1 MKDAKMG
8 GPCVVVFVLLF
19 GAAVAER
26 KLTIAEKL
34 QEDGDLSQFLALLER
49 NVVANMSLQYRQMT
63 LFAPTNQAFQG
74 YKQELDDSLVLYH
87 ISNLATTLKNLD
99 YSISSELDGNPP
111 LWVTRRRDTMHDD
124 IYVNNA
130 KVLISRSYQA
140 TNRNGK
146 LQVLHVIDQVL
157 QPLLPHGSSSI
168 GSPVYNPNAYQFL
181 EHSDVFNIG
190 QHRLRSFRQKVNQ
203 LQKKQVFNA
212 DGRNTFFIPVDEGFK
227 PTTRSDL
234 IDGKVVD
241 GHVIPHQVLFTQATA
256 DGQEYESMAFSD
268 NVKVI
273 ISFSTSVNGKET
285 LTYVKSN
292 TVAGDAKHSRGV
304 VLADIVRANIPVK
317 NGVVHLIQRP
327 LMVVDTTVVDF
338 LKAMKD
344 EDEGIEKEDGP
355 LCKFYEVI
363 MDLGENN
370 QFLNELTMAKDIT
383 LFAPSNDAWNEISV
397 QNIIRNHQKLMEI
410 LNLHLVRERLPLD
423 AIIHNNMNQ
432 EQHPGT
438 IYQAPTAL
446 ARKYLYFNVVN
457 NKDNL
462 TLTVEGGGVN
472 ASVTQTNIAATNGF
486 VHIID
491 RVLGVPYTTVFEKLK
506 TDPMLNITYNM
517 GKRQMFNHQLSDM
530 EHRYTYFVP
539 RDHAWLKFQIKHPS
553 AYKALFKEDFG
564 YYTKQ
569 ILERHVIRAGRAYT
583 VSDLKLLANETHPFV
598 LPTSRDPLRLR
609 VKESDKNYYVEWNG
623 HWIHVFRPDVE
634 CTNGIIHVIDE
645 PFVLESDIRAT
656 GAADNTRLA
665 LLTLLL
671 SFAFARILE

>member
-1 MKDAKMG
+1 M
-8 GPCVVVFVLLF
+8 GPCILLLVMCVGLVV
-19 GAAVAER
+19 ADR
-26 KLTIAEKL
+26 KMTVAEKL
-34 QEDGDLSQFLALLER
+34 KEDADLSQFLALLER
-49 NVVANMSLQYRQMT
+49 NVVANTSLHYRQMT
-63 LFAPTNQAFQG
+63 LFAPTNEAFQRYMG
-74 YKQELDDSLVLYH
+74 EMDDNLVLYH
-87 ISNLATTLKNLD
+87 ISNLATTLTNLD
-99 YSISSELDGNPP
+99 YAISSELDGNPP
-111 LWVTRRRDTMHDD
+111 LWVTRRHDAMHDD

-130 KVLISRSYQA
+130 KVFISRSYQSV
-140 TNRNGK
+140 NRNNK
-146 LQVLHVIDQVL
+146 RQVLHVIDQVL
-157 QPLLPHGSSSI
+157 QPLQPHGPGSVS
-168 GSPVYNPNAYQFL
+168 SPVYSPNAYQFL

-203 LQKKQVFNA
+203 LQKSKVFNA
-212 DGRNTFFIPVDEGFK
+212 EGRHTFFIPVDEGFE
-227 PTTRSDL
+227 PAARSDL
-234 IDGKVVD
+234 IDEKVID
-241 GHVIPHQVLFTQATA
+241 GHVIPHHVLFTHATPDA
-256 DGQEYESMAFSD
+256 KEFETLAFGD

-273 ISFSTSVNGKET
+273 VSFSTTMNGKEEI
-285 LTYVKSN
+285 TYVKSN

-327 LMVVDTTVVDF
+327 LMVVDTTIINF
-338 LKAMKD
+338 LK
-344 EDEGIEKEDGP
+344 EKEDGP
-355 LCKFYEVI
+355 LCKFYEVL
-363 MDLGENN
+363 MDLGPNN
-370 QFLNELTMAKDIT
+370 QFYTELTLAKDIT
-383 LFAPSNDAWNEISV
+383 LFAPSNEAWAELSV
-397 QNIIRNHQKLMEI
+397 QNIIRNHQKLKEI
-410 LNLHLVRERLPLD
+410 LNLHLVRERLPMD

-432 EQHPGT
+432 

-446 ARKYLYFNVVN
+446 PRKYLYFNILTRGQN
-457 NKDNL
+457 Q

-472 ASVTQTNIAATNGF
+472 ATVIQPNIAATNGF

-506 TDPMLNITYNM
+506 ADPMLNITYNL
-517 GKRQMFNHQLSDM
+517 GKRQMFNHQLNDM

-539 RDHAWLKFQIKHPS
+539 RDHAWLKFQIRHPS
-553 AYKALFKEDFG
+553 AYKALFREDFG
-564 YYTKQ
+564 YFTKQ

-656 GAADNTRLA
+656 GASERLNLPFLVPVLSA
-665 LLTLLL
+665 SYFLTKL
-671 SFAFARILE
+671 FEN

>member
-1 MKDAKMG
+1 MFNC
-8 GPCVVVFVLLF
+8 P
-19 GAAVAER
+19 
-26 KLTIAEKL
+26 
-34 QEDGDLSQFLALLER
+34 QFLSLLER
-49 NVVANMSLQYRQMT
+49 NVVANTTLHYRQMT
-63 LFAPTNQAFQG
+63 LFAPTNEAFQRFNG
-74 YKQELDDSLVLYH
+74 ELDDSLVLYH
-87 ISNLATTLKNLD
+87 IANLATTLSNMD
-99 YSISSELDGNPP
+99 YAISTDLDGNPP
-111 LWVTRRRDTMHDD
+111 LWVTTRRGAMHDD

-130 KVLISRSYQA
+130 KVYVSRSYQA
-140 TNRNGK
+140 VNRNNK

-157 QPLLPHGSSSI
+157 LPLQPHG
-168 GSPVYNPNAYQFL
+168 
-181 EHSDVFNIG
+181 
-190 QHRLRSFRQKVNQ
+190 SFRQKVNQ
-203 LQKKQVFNA
+203 LKKSKVFDS
-212 DGRNTFFIPVDEGFK
+212 DGRHTFFIPVDEGFK

-234 IDGKVVD
+234 IDEKVID
-241 GHVIPHQVLFTQATA
+241 GHVIPHHVLFTHATPDA
-256 DGQEYESMAFSD
+256 KEFETLAFGD
-268 NVKVI
+268 NVKH
-273 ISFSTSVNGKET
+273 
-285 LTYVKSN
+285 
-292 TVAGDAKHSRGV
+292 ARGV

-327 LMVVDTTVVDF
+327 LMVVDTTVIDF
-338 LKAMKD
+338 LK
-344 EDEGIEKEDGP
+344 EKEDGP

-363 MDLGENN
+363 MDLGANN
-370 QFLNELTMAKDIT
+370 QFYNELTLAKDIT
-383 LFAPSNDAWNEISV
+383 LFAPSNEAWADFSV
-397 QNIIRNHQKLMEI
+397 QNIIRNHQKLRDI

-432 EQHPGT
+432 
-438 IYQAPTAL
+438 IYQAPTASP
-446 ARKYLYFNVVN
+446 RKYLYFNVLTRAQN
-457 NKDNL
+457 Q

-472 ASVTQTNIAATNGF
+472 ATVTLPNIAATNGF

-506 TDPMLNITYNM
+506 TDPMLNITYNL
-517 GKRQMFNHQLSDM
+517 GKRQMFNQQLNDM

-553 AYKALFKEDFG
+553 AFKSLFREDFG
-564 YYTKQ
+564 YFTKQ

-656 GAADNTRLA
+656 GAAHKVDLA
-665 LLTLLL
+665 YSYFVLFL
-671 SFAFARILE
+671 SFCFVRIFEN

>member
-1 MKDAKMG
+1 MTD
-8 GPCVVVFVLLF
+8 
-19 GAAVAER
+19 R
-26 KLTIAEKL
+26 
-34 QEDGDLSQFLALLER
+34 FLALLER

-63 LFAPTNQAFQG
+63 LFAPTNQAFQRYTG
-74 YKQELDDSLVLYH
+74 EMDDSLVLFH
-87 ISNLATTLKNLD
+87 ISNLATTLTNLD

-111 LWVTRRRDTMHDD
+111 LWITRRRDSMHDD

-130 KVLISRSYQA
+130 KVDITRTYQA

-146 LQVLHVIDQVL
+146 QQVLHVIDQVL
-157 QPLLPHGSSSI
+157 QPLLPLGQSSV
-168 GSPVYNPNAYQFL
+168 GTTVYNPNAYQFL
-181 EHSDVFNIG
+181 EHSDLFDIG

-203 LQKKQVFNA
+203 IPKKDVFDA
-212 DGRNTFFIPVDEGFK
+212 DGRHTFFIPVDEGFK

-241 GHVIPHQVLFTQATA
+241 GHVIPHHVLFTQATP
-256 DGQEYESMAFSD
+256 DGEEFKSMAFSD

-273 ISFSTSVNGKET
+273 ISFTSTPNGKT
-285 LTYVKSN
+285 DITYVKSN

-338 LKAMKD
+338 LKARK
-344 EDEGIEKEDGP
+344 GIEKEDGP

-363 MDLGENN
+363 MDLGEHN
-370 QFLNELTMAKDIT
+370 QFLNELTLAKDIT
-383 LFAPSNDAWNEISV
+383 LFAPSNEAWNEPNV
-397 QNIIRNHQKLMEI
+397 QNIIRNHQKLKDI

-432 EQHPGT
+432 

-446 ARKYLYFNVVN
+446 PRKYLYFNVIN
-457 NKDNL
+457 HQNNL

-472 ASVTQTNIAATNGF
+472 ATVTQTNIAATNGF

-491 RVLGVPYTTVFEKLK
+491 RVLGIPYTTVFEKMK

-517 GKRQMFNHQLSDM
+517 GKRQMFNQQLKEM
-530 EHRYTYFVP
+530 EHRFTYFVP
-539 RDHAWLKFQIKHPS
+539 RDHAWLKFQIRHPT
-553 AYKALFKEDFG
+553 AYKALFREDFG

-569 ILERHVIRAGRAYT
+569 ILERHVIRSERSYT

-598 LPTSRDPLRLR
+598 LPTTRDPLRLR

-645 PFVLESDIRAT
+645 PFVLESDIHVT
-656 GAADNTRLA
+656 GGVTRSAYTFSLIIPFIIA
-665 LLTLLL
+665 I
-671 SFAFARILE
+671 ILNN

>member
-1 MKDAKMG
+1 M
-8 GPCVVVFVLLF
+8 GPCILLLVMCVGLVV
-19 GAAVAER
+19 ADR
-26 KLTIAEKL
+26 KMTVAEKL
-34 QEDGDLSQFLALLER
+34 KEDADLSQFLALLER
-49 NVVANMSLQYRQMT
+49 NVVANTSLHYRQMT
-63 LFAPTNQAFQG
+63 LFAPTNEAFQRYMG
-74 YKQELDDSLVLYH
+74 EMDDNLVLYH
-87 ISNLATTLKNLD
+87 ISNLATTLTNLD
-99 YSISSELDGNPP
+99 YAISSELDGNPP
-111 LWVTRRRDTMHDD
+111 LWVTRRHDAMHDD

-130 KVLISRSYQA
+130 KVFISRSYQSV
-140 TNRNGK
+140 NRNNK
-146 LQVLHVIDQVL
+146 RQVLHVIDQVL
-157 QPLLPHGSSSI
+157 QPLQPHGPGSVS
-168 GSPVYNPNAYQFL
+168 SPVYSPNAYQFL

-203 LQKKQVFNA
+203 LQKSKVFNA
-212 DGRNTFFIPVDEGFK
+212 EGRHTFFIPVDEGFE
-227 PTTRSDL
+227 PAARSDL
-234 IDGKVVD
+234 IDEKVID
-241 GHVIPHQVLFTQATA
+241 GHVIPHHVLFTHATPDA
-256 DGQEYESMAFSD
+256 KEFETLAFGD

-273 ISFSTSVNGKET
+273 VSFSTTMNGKEEI
-285 LTYVKSN
+285 TYVKSN

-327 LMVVDTTVVDF
+327 LMVVDTTIINF
-338 LKAMKD
+338 LK
-344 EDEGIEKEDGP
+344 EKEDGP
-355 LCKFYEVI
+355 LCKFYEVL
-363 MDLGENN
+363 MDLGPNN
-370 QFLNELTMAKDIT
+370 QFYTELTLAKDIT
-383 LFAPSNDAWNEISV
+383 LFAPSNEAWAELSV
-397 QNIIRNHQKLMEI
+397 QNIIRNHQKLKEI
-410 LNLHLVRERLPLD
+410 LNLHLVRERLPMD

-432 EQHPGT
+432 

-446 ARKYLYFNVVN
+446 PRKYLYFNILTRGQN
-457 NKDNL
+457 Q

-472 ASVTQTNIAATNGF
+472 ATVIQPNIAATNGF

-506 TDPMLNITYNM
+506 ADPMLNITYNL
-517 GKRQMFNHQLSDM
+517 GKRQMFNHQLNDM

-539 RDHAWLKFQIKHPS
+539 RDHAWLKFQIRHPS
-553 AYKALFKEDFG
+553 AYKALFREDFG
-564 YYTKQ
+564 YFTKQ

-656 GAADNTRLA
+656 GASERLN
-665 LLTLLL
+665 LPFLVPVL
-671 SFAFARILE
+671 SASYFLAKLFEN

>member
-1 MKDAKMG
+1 M
-8 GPCVVVFVLLF
+8 GPCILLLVMCVGLVV
-19 GAAVAER
+19 ADR
-26 KLTIAEKL
+26 KMTVAEKL
-34 QEDGDLSQFLALLER
+34 KEDADLSQFLALLER
-49 NVVANMSLQYRQMT
+49 NVVANTSLHYRQMT
-63 LFAPTNQAFQG
+63 LFAPTNEAFQRYMG
-74 YKQELDDSLVLYH
+74 EMDDNLVLYH
-87 ISNLATTLKNLD
+87 ISNLATTLTNLD
-99 YSISSELDGNPP
+99 YAISSELDGNPP
-111 LWVTRRRDTMHDD
+111 LWVTRRHDAMHDD

-130 KVLISRSYQA
+130 KVFISRSYQSV
-140 TNRNGK
+140 NRNNK
-146 LQVLHVIDQVL
+146 RQVLHVIDQVL
-157 QPLLPHGSSSI
+157 QPLQPHGPGSVS
-168 GSPVYNPNAYQFL
+168 SPVYSPNAYQFL

-203 LQKKQVFNA
+203 LQKSKVFNA
-212 DGRNTFFIPVDEGFK
+212 EGRHTFFIPVDEGFE
-227 PTTRSDL
+227 PAARSDL
-234 IDGKVVD
+234 IDEKVID
-241 GHVIPHQVLFTQATA
+241 GHVIPHHVLFTHATPDA
-256 DGQEYESMAFSD
+256 KEFETLAFGD

-273 ISFSTSVNGKET
+273 VSFSTTMNGKEEI
-285 LTYVKSN
+285 TYVKSN

-327 LMVVDTTVVDF
+327 LMVVDTTIINF
-338 LKAMKD
+338 LKAMK
-344 EDEGIEKEDGP
+344 EKEDGP
-355 LCKFYEVI
+355 LCKFYEVL
-363 MDLGENN
+363 MDLGPNN
-370 QFLNELTMAKDIT
+370 QFYTELTLAKDIT
-383 LFAPSNDAWNEISV
+383 LFAPSNEAWAELSV
-397 QNIIRNHQKLMEI
+397 QNIIRNHQKLKEI
-410 LNLHLVRERLPLD
+410 LNLHLVRERLPMD

-432 EQHPGT
+432 LPGT

-446 ARKYLYFNVVN
+446 PRKYLYFNILTRGQN
-457 NKDNL
+457 Q

-472 ASVTQTNIAATNGF
+472 ATVIQPNIAATNGF

-506 TDPMLNITYNM
+506 ADPMLNITYNL
-517 GKRQMFNHQLSDM
+517 GKRQMFNHQLNDM

-539 RDHAWLKFQIKHPS
+539 RDHAWLKFQIRHPS
-553 AYKALFKEDFG
+553 AYKALFREDFG
-564 YYTKQ
+564 YFTKQ

-656 GAADNTRLA
+656 GASERLNLPFLVPVLSA
-665 LLTLLL
+665 SYFLTKL
-671 SFAFARILE
+671 FEN

>member
-1 MKDAKMG
+1 MG
-8 GPCVVVFVLLF
+8 GLKVLLLVMYAGF
-19 GAAVAER
+19 VVADR
-26 KLTIAEKL
+26 KPTIAEKL
-34 QEDGDLSQFLALLER
+34 REDADLSQFLALLER
-49 NVVANMSLQYRQMT
+49 NAVANTSLQYRQMT
-63 LFAPTNQAFQG
+63 LFAPTNQAFQRYNG
-74 YKQELDDSLVLYH
+74 EMDDSLVLFH
-87 ISNLATTLKNLD
+87 ISNLATTLTNLD

-130 KVLISRSYQA
+130 KVDISRSYQA

-146 LQVLHVIDQVL
+146 MQVLHVVDQVL
-157 QPLLPHGSSSI
+157 QPLLPLSQSSG

-181 EHSDVFNIG
+181 EHSDEFNIG
-190 QHRLRSFRQKVNQ
+190 PHRLRSFRQKVNQ
-203 LQKKQVFNA
+203 LQKKEVFNA
-212 DGRNTFFIPVDEGFK
+212 DGRHTFFIPVDEGFK

-234 IDGKVVD
+234 IDAKVVD
-241 GHVIPHQVLFTQATA
+241 GHVIPHHVLFTQATP
-256 DGQEYESMAFSD
+256 DTKEFKSLAFSD

-273 ISFSTSVNGKET
+273 ISFTTSMNGKEEIT
-285 LTYVKSN
+285 FVNSN

-327 LMVVDTTVVDF
+327 LMVVDTTIVDF
-338 LKAMKD
+338 LK
-344 EDEGIEKEDGP
+344 GIEKEDGP

-363 MDLGENN
+363 MDLGEHN
-370 QFLNELTMAKDIT
+370 QFLNELIQAKDIT
-383 LFAPSNDAWNEISV
+383 LFAPSNEAWNEISV
-397 QNIIRNHQKLMEI
+397 QNVIRNHQKLQEI

-432 EQHPGT
+432 

-446 ARKYLYFNVVN
+446 PRRYLYFNVINYQN
-457 NKDNL
+457 NM

-472 ASVTQTNIAATNGF
+472 ATVTQTNIAATNGF

-491 RVLGVPYTTVFEKLK
+491 RVLGIPYTTVYEKMK
-506 TDPMLNITYNM
+506 TDPMLNITYNL
-517 GKRQMFNHQLSDM
+517 GKRQMFNRQLNEM

-553 AYKALFKEDFG
+553 AYNALFREDFG

-569 ILERHVIRAGRAYT
+569 ILERHMIRAGRSYT

-623 HWIHVFRPDVE
+623 RWIHVFRPDVE

-656 GAADNTRLA
+656 GGADKSRLA
-665 LLTLLL
+665 YNICFLFI
-671 SFAFARILE
+671 SFIFARIFEY

>member
-1 MKDAKMG
+1 MG
-8 GPCVVVFVLLF
+8 PKVMLLVMYLSL
-19 GAAVAER
+19 ALAD
-26 KLTIAEKL
+26 KKPTITEKIIS
-34 QEDGDLSQFLALLER
+34 DSDLSEFYSLLKR
-49 NVVANMSLQYRQMT
+49 NVVANTSLQHRQMT
-63 LFAPTNQAFQG
+63 LFAPTNQAFQRFTG
-74 YKQELDDSLVLYH
+74 EKDESLVLFH
-87 ISNLATTLKNLD
+87 ISNLATTLANMD
-99 YSISSELDGNPP
+99 FSISSELDGNPP
-111 LWVTRRRDTMHDD
+111 LWVTRRRDAMHDD

-130 KVLISRSYQA
+130 KVDISRSYQA
-140 TNRNGK
+140 YNENGK

-157 QPLLPHGSSSI
+157 QPLLPLGQSSV

-181 EHSDVFNIG
+181 EHSDLFNIG

-203 LQKKQVFNA
+203 LQKKEVFNA
-212 DGRNTFFIPVDEGFK
+212 DGRHTFFIPVDEGFK

-234 IDGKVVD
+234 IDAKVVD
-241 GHVIPHQVLFTQATA
+241 GHVIPHHVLFTQATS
-256 DGQEYESMAFSD
+256 DTKQFNSMAFSD

-273 ISFSTSVNGKET
+273 ISFTTTDNEKEEI
-285 LTYVKSN
+285 TYVKSN
-292 TVAGDAKHSRGV
+292 TVSGDAKHARGV

-338 LKAMKD
+338 LK
-344 EDEGIEKEDGP
+344 EKEDGP

-363 MDLGENN
+363 MDLGEHN

-383 LFAPSNDAWNEISV
+383 LFAPSNEAWKEHSV
-397 QNIIRNHQKLMEI
+397 QNILRNHQKLKEI
-410 LNLHLVRERLPLD
+410 LNLHLVRERLPLE
-423 AIIHNNMNQ
+423 AIMHNNMNQ
-432 EQHPGT
+432 

-446 ARKYLYFNVVN
+446 PRKYLYFNVITHGN
-457 NKDNL
+457 NL

-491 RVLGVPYTTVFEKLK
+491 RVLGVPYTTVFEKMK
-506 TDPMLNITYNM
+506 TDPMLNITYNL
-517 GKRQMFNHQLSDM
+517 GKRQMFNHQLGDM

-539 RDHAWLKFQIKHPS
+539 RDHAWHKFQLKHPS
-553 AYKALFKEDFG
+553 AYNALFKEDFG

-569 ILERHVIRAGRAYT
+569 ILERHIIRAARAYT

-623 HWIHVFRPDVE
+623 RWIHVFRPDVE

-656 GAADNTRLA
+656 GSAATTCFYTI
-665 LLTLLL
+665 TLIF
-671 SFAFARILE
+671 SFVFARILEN

>member
-1 MKDAKMG
+1 MG
-8 GPCVVVFVLLF
+8 GLVWFLVMCAGIV
-19 GAAVAER
+19 AADR
-26 KLTIAEKL
+26 KMTIAEKL
-34 QEDGDLSQFLALLER
+34 REDADLSQFLALLER
-49 NVVANMSLQYRQMT
+49 NAVANTSLQYRQLTM
-63 LFAPTNQAFQG
+63 FAPTNEAFQRYNG
-74 YKQELDDSLVLYH
+74 EMDDSLVLYH
-87 ISNLATTLKNLD
+87 ISNLATTLSNLD
-99 YSISSELDGNPP
+99 YAISSEFDGNPP

-130 KVLISRSYQA
+130 KVYVSRSYQA
-140 TNRNGK
+140 MNRNGK
-146 LQVLHVIDQVL
+146 RQVLHVIDQVL
-157 QPLLPHGSSSI
+157 QPLQPHGPGASTSM
-168 GSPVYNPNAYQFL
+168 VYNPNAYQFL
-181 EHSDVFNIG
+181 EHSDEFNIG

-203 LQKKQVFNA
+203 LQKKEVFNA
-212 DGRNTFFIPVDEGFK
+212 DGRHTFFIPVDEGFK

-234 IDGKVVD
+234 IDEKVVD
-241 GHVIPHQVLFTQATA
+241 GHVIPHHVLFTKATP
-256 DGQEYESMAFSD
+256 DTKEFETLAFGD

-273 ISFSTSVNGKET
+273 VSFSTAMNGREEI
-285 LTYVKSN
+285 TYVKSN

-304 VLADIVRANIPVK
+304 VLADIVKANIPVK

-327 LMVVDTTVVDF
+327 LMVVDTTVIDF
-338 LKAMKD
+338 LKEKD
-344 EDEGIEKEDGP
+344 DGP

-363 MDLGENN
+363 MDLGANN
-370 QFLNELTMAKDIT
+370 QFLKELTMAKDIT
-383 LFAPSNDAWNEISV
+383 LFAPSNEAWKENSV
-397 QNIIRNHQKLMEI
+397 QNIIRNSQKLKEI
-410 LNLHLVRERLPLD
+410 LNLHLVRERLPMD
-423 AIIHNNMNQ
+423 AIIHNNLNQ
-432 EQHPGT
+432 

-446 ARKYLYFNVVN
+446 PRKYLYFNVLTKGN
-457 NKDNL
+457 NQ

-472 ASVTQTNIAATNGF
+472 ATVIQPNIAATNGF

-506 TDPMLNITYNM
+506 TDPMLNITYNL
-517 GKRQMFNHQLSDM
+517 GRRQMFNHQFSEM

-553 AYKALFKEDFG
+553 AFKALFKEDYG
-564 YYTKQ
+564 YFTKQ

-656 GAADNTRLA
+656 GSAEKLRVAYTFVLLA
-665 LLTLLL
+665 ISTV
-671 SFAFARILE
+671 FARILEN

>member
-1 MKDAKMG
+1 MG
-8 GPCVVVFVLLF
+8 GRLVLLLVLCT
-19 GAAVAER
+19 GLVTAER
-26 KLTIAEKL
+26 KLTVVEKIRG
-34 QEDGDLSQFLALLER
+34 DGDLSQFLSLLER
-49 NVVANMSLQYRQMT
+49 NVVANTTLHYRQMT
-63 LFAPTNQAFQG
+63 LFAPTNEAFQRFNG
-74 YKQELDDSLVLYH
+74 ELDDSLVLYH
-87 ISNLATTLKNLD
+87 IANLATTLSNMD
-99 YSISSELDGNPP
+99 YAISTDLDGNPP
-111 LWVTRRRDTMHDD
+111 LWVTTRRGAMHDD

-130 KVLISRSYQA
+130 KVYVSRSYQA
-140 TNRNGK
+140 VNRNNK

-157 QPLLPHGSSSI
+157 LPLQPHGSSSI
-168 GSPVYNPNAYQFL
+168 SSPVYNPNAYHFL
-181 EHSDVFNIG
+181 EHSDLFNIG
-190 QHRLRSFRQKVNQ
+190 QYRLRSFRQKVNQ
-203 LQKKQVFNA
+203 LKKSKVFDS
-212 DGRNTFFIPVDEGFK
+212 DGRHTFFIPVDEGFK

-234 IDGKVVD
+234 IDEKVID
-241 GHVIPHQVLFTQATA
+241 GHVIPHHVLFTHATPDA
-256 DGQEYESMAFSD
+256 KEFETLAFGD

-273 ISFSTSVNGKET
+273 ISFSTVMNGKDEI
-285 LTYVKSN
+285 TYVKSN
-292 TVAGDAKHSRGV
+292 TVAGDAKHARGV

-327 LMVVDTTVVDF
+327 LMVVDTTVIDF
-338 LKAMKD
+338 LK
-344 EDEGIEKEDGP
+344 EKEDGP

-363 MDLGENN
+363 MDLGANN
-370 QFLNELTMAKDIT
+370 QFFNELTLAKDIT
-383 LFAPSNDAWNEISV
+383 LFAPSNEAWADFSV
-397 QNIIRNHQKLMEI
+397 QNIIRNHQKLRDI

-432 EQHPGT
+432 
-438 IYQAPTAL
+438 IYQAPTASP
-446 ARKYLYFNVVN
+446 RKYLYFNVLTRAQN
-457 NKDNL
+457 Q

-472 ASVTQTNIAATNGF
+472 ATVTLPNIAATNGF

-506 TDPMLNITYNM
+506 TDPMLNITYNL
-517 GKRQMFNHQLSDM
+517 GKRQMFNQQLNDM

-553 AYKALFKEDFG
+553 AFKSLFREDFG
-564 YYTKQ
+564 YFTKQ

-656 GAADNTRLA
+656 GAAHKVDLA
-665 LLTLLL
+665 YSYFVLFL
-671 SFAFARILE
+671 SFCFVRIFEN

>member
-1 MKDAKMG
+1 MG
-8 GPCVVVFVLLF
+8 GLKVLLIVLYLSF
-19 GAAVAER
+19 VVAET
-26 KLTIAEKL
+26 KPSLAEKL
-34 QEDGDLSQFLALLER
+34 REDADLSQFLALLER
-49 NVVANMSLQYRQMT
+49 NAVANTTLQHRQTT
-63 LFAPTNQAFQG
+63 LFAPTNQAFQRYNG
-74 YKQELDDSLVLYH
+74 EMDDSLVLFH
-87 ISNLATTLKNLD
+87 ISNLAVTLTNLD

-111 LWVTRRRDTMHDD
+111 LWITRRRDTMHDD

-130 KVLISRSYQA
+130 KIDISRSYQA
-140 TNRNGK
+140 TRNGK

-157 QPLLPHGSSSI
+157 QPLLPLSQSSG
-168 GSPVYNPNAYQFL
+168 GSPIYNPNAYQFL
-181 EHSDVFNIG
+181 EHSDEFNVG
-190 QHRLRSFRQKVNQ
+190 PHRLRSFRQKVNQ
-203 LQKKQVFNA
+203 LQKKEVFNA
-212 DGRNTFFIPVDEGFK
+212 DGRHTFFIPVDEGFK

-234 IDGKVVD
+234 IDAKVVD
-241 GHVIPHQVLFTQATA
+241 GHVIPQHVLFTQATP
-256 DGQEYESMAFSD
+256 DNKEFKSLAFTD

-273 ISFSTSVNGKET
+273 ISFTTTMNGKEEIT
-285 LTYVKSN
+285 FVNSN

-327 LMVVDTTVVDF
+327 LMVVDTTVIDF
-338 LKAMKD
+338 LK
-344 EDEGIEKEDGP
+344 EKEDGP

-363 MDLGENN
+363 MDLGEHNP
-370 QFLNELTMAKDIT
+370 FLNELTMAKDIT
-383 LFAPSNDAWNEISV
+383 LFAPSNEAWNEISV
-397 QNIIRNHQKLMEI
+397 QNIIRNHHKLLDI

-432 EQHPGT
+432 

-446 ARKYLYFNVVN
+446 PRRYLYFNVINHHN
-457 NKDNL
+457 NM

-472 ASVTQTNIAATNGF
+472 ATVTQTNIAATNGF

-491 RVLGVPYTTVFEKLK
+491 RVLGVPYTTVYEKMK
-506 TDPMLNITYNM
+506 TDPMLNITYNL
-517 GKRQMFNHQLSDM
+517 GKRQMFNHQLNEM

-553 AYKALFKEDFG
+553 AYNALFREDFG

-569 ILERHVIRAGRAYT
+569 ILERHMIRADRSYT
-583 VSDLKLLANETHPFV
+583 VSDLKQLANETHPFV

-623 HWIHVFRPDVE
+623 RWIHVFRPDVE

-656 GAADNTRLA
+656 GASDKTRVAYPLS
-665 LLTLLL
+665 LLFI
-671 SFAFARILE
+671 SFVFARILEY

>member
-1 MKDAKMG
+1 MG
-8 GPCVVVFVLLF
+8 GRVFLFVMCVTLV
-19 GAAVAER
+19 AAER
-26 KLTIAEKL
+26 KATIAEKL
-34 QEDGDLSQFLALLER
+34 REDADLSQFLALLER
-49 NVVANMSLQYRQMT
+49 NAVANTSLQYRQLTM
-63 LFAPTNQAFQG
+63 FAPTNEAFQRYNG
-74 YKQELDDSLVLYH
+74 EMDDSLVLYH
-87 ISNLATTLKNLD
+87 ISNLATTLTNLD
-99 YSISSELDGNPP
+99 YAVSSEFDGNPP

-130 KVLISRSYQA
+130 KVYVSRSYQA
-140 TNRNGK
+140 VNRNGK
-146 LQVLHVIDQVL
+146 RQVLHVIDQVL
-157 QPLLPHGSSSI
+157 QPLQPHGPSSSTN
-168 GSPVYNPNAYQFL
+168 SVYNPNAYQFL
-181 EHSDVFNIG
+181 EHSDEFNIG

-203 LQKKQVFNA
+203 LKKKEVFNA
-212 DGRNTFFIPVDEGFK
+212 DGRHTFFIPVDEGFK

-234 IDGKVVD
+234 IDDKVVD
-241 GHVIPHQVLFTQATA
+241 GHVIPHHVLFTKATP
-256 DGQEYESMAFSD
+256 DTKEFETLAFGD

-273 ISFSTSVNGKET
+273 ISFSTAMNGNEEI
-285 LTYVKSN
+285 TYVKSN

-304 VLADIVRANIPVK
+304 VLADIVKANIPVK

-338 LKAMKD
+338 LKEKD
-344 EDEGIEKEDGP
+344 DGP

-363 MDLGENN
+363 MDLGANN
-370 QFLNELTMAKDIT
+370 QFLKELTTAKDIT
-383 LFAPSNDAWNEISV
+383 LFAPSNEAWKDLSV
-397 QNIIRNHQKLMEI
+397 QNIIRNHQRLKDI
-410 LNLHLVRERLPLD
+410 LNLHLVRERLPMD
-423 AIIHNNMNQ
+423 AIIQNNMNQ
-432 EQHPGT
+432 

-446 ARKYLYFNVVN
+446 PRKYLYFNVLTHGN
-457 NKDNL
+457 NQ

-472 ASVTQTNIAATNGF
+472 STVIQPNIAATNGF

-506 TDPMLNITYNM
+506 TDPMLNVTYNL
-517 GKRQMFNHQLSDM
+517 GRRQMFNHQLNEM

-539 RDHAWLKFQIKHPS
+539 RDHAWLKFQIRHPS
-553 AYKALFKEDFG
+553 AFKALFKEDFG
-564 YYTKQ
+564 YFTKQ

-656 GAADNTRLA
+656 GGAEKLRVTYSIIFLFM
-665 LLTLLL
+665 
-671 SFAFARILE
+671 SIVFARILEN

>member
-1 MKDAKMG
+1 MTD
-8 GPCVVVFVLLF
+8 
-19 GAAVAER
+19 R
-26 KLTIAEKL
+26 
-34 QEDGDLSQFLALLER
+34 FLALLER

-63 LFAPTNQAFQG
+63 LFAPTNQAFQRYTG
-74 YKQELDDSLVLYH
+74 EMDDSLVLFH
-87 ISNLATTLKNLD
+87 ISNLATTLTNLD

-111 LWVTRRRDTMHDD
+111 LWITRRRDSMHDD

-130 KVLISRSYQA
+130 KVDITRTYQA

-146 LQVLHVIDQVL
+146 QQVLHVIDQVL
-157 QPLLPHGSSSI
+157 QPLLPLGQSSV
-168 GSPVYNPNAYQFL
+168 GTTVYNPNAYQFL
-181 EHSDVFNIG
+181 EHSDLFDIG

-203 LQKKQVFNA
+203 IPKKDVFDA
-212 DGRNTFFIPVDEGFK
+212 DGRHTFFIPVDEGFK

-241 GHVIPHQVLFTQATA
+241 GHVIPHHVLFTQATP
-256 DGQEYESMAFSD
+256 DGEEFKSMAFSD

-273 ISFSTSVNGKET
+273 ISFTSTPNGKT
-285 LTYVKSN
+285 DITYVKSN

-338 LKAMKD
+338 LKARK
-344 EDEGIEKEDGP
+344 GIEKEDGP

-363 MDLGENN
+363 MDLGEHN
-370 QFLNELTMAKDIT
+370 QFLNELTLAKDIT
-383 LFAPSNDAWNEISV
+383 LFAPSNEAWNEPNV
-397 QNIIRNHQKLMEI
+397 QNIIRNHQKLKDI

-432 EQHPGT
+432 LPGA

-446 ARKYLYFNVVN
+446 PRKYLYFNVIN
-457 NKDNL
+457 HQNNL

-472 ASVTQTNIAATNGF
+472 ATVTQTNIAATNGF

-491 RVLGVPYTTVFEKLK
+491 RVLGIPYTTVFEKMK

-517 GKRQMFNHQLSDM
+517 GKRQMFNQQLKEM
-530 EHRYTYFVP
+530 EHRFTYFVP
-539 RDHAWLKFQIKHPS
+539 RDHAWLKFQIRHPT
-553 AYKALFKEDFG
+553 AYKALFREDFG

-569 ILERHVIRAGRAYT
+569 ILERHVIRSERSYT

-598 LPTSRDPLRLR
+598 LPTTRDPLRLR

-645 PFVLESDIRAT
+645 PFVLESDIHVT
-656 GAADNTRLA
+656 GGVTRSAYTFSLIIPFIIA
-665 LLTLLL
+665 I
-671 SFAFARILE
+671 ILNN

>member
-1 MKDAKMG
+1 MTD
-8 GPCVVVFVLLF
+8 
-19 GAAVAER
+19 R
-26 KLTIAEKL
+26 
-34 QEDGDLSQFLALLER
+34 FLALLER

-63 LFAPTNQAFQG
+63 LFAPTNQAFQRYTG
-74 YKQELDDSLVLYH
+74 EMDDSLVLFH
-87 ISNLATTLKNLD
+87 ISNLATTLTNLD

-111 LWVTRRRDTMHDD
+111 LWITRRRDSMHDD

-130 KVLISRSYQA
+130 KVDITRTYQA

-146 LQVLHVIDQVL
+146 QQVLHVIDQVL
-157 QPLLPHGSSSI
+157 QPLLPLGQSSV
-168 GSPVYNPNAYQFL
+168 GTTVYNPNAYQFL
-181 EHSDVFNIG
+181 EHSDLFDIG

-203 LQKKQVFNA
+203 IPKKDVFDA
-212 DGRNTFFIPVDEGFK
+212 DGRHTFFIPVDEGFK

-241 GHVIPHQVLFTQATA
+241 GHVIPHHVLFTQATP
-256 DGQEYESMAFSD
+256 DGEEFKSMAFSD

-273 ISFSTSVNGKET
+273 ISFTSTPNGKT
-285 LTYVKSN
+285 DITYVKSN

-338 LKAMKD
+338 LK
-344 EDEGIEKEDGP
+344 GIEKEDGP

-363 MDLGENN
+363 MDLGEHN
-370 QFLNELTMAKDIT
+370 QFLNELTLAKDIT
-383 LFAPSNDAWNEISV
+383 LFAPSNEAWNEPNV
-397 QNIIRNHQKLMEI
+397 QNIIRNHQKLKDI

-432 EQHPGT
+432 LPGA

-446 ARKYLYFNVVN
+446 PRKYLYFNVIN
-457 NKDNL
+457 HQNNL

-472 ASVTQTNIAATNGF
+472 ATVTQTNIAATNGF

-491 RVLGVPYTTVFEKLK
+491 RVLGIPYTTVFEKMK

-517 GKRQMFNHQLSDM
+517 GKRQMFNQQLKEM
-530 EHRYTYFVP
+530 EHRFTYFVP
-539 RDHAWLKFQIKHPS
+539 RDHAWLKFQIRHPT
-553 AYKALFKEDFG
+553 AYKALFREDFG

-569 ILERHVIRAGRAYT
+569 ILERHVIRSERSYT

-598 LPTSRDPLRLR
+598 LPTTRDPLRLR

-645 PFVLESDIRAT
+645 PFVLESDIHVT
-656 GAADNTRLA
+656 GGVTRSAYTFSLIIPFIIA
-665 LLTLLL
+665 I
-671 SFAFARILE
+671 ILNN

>member
-1 MKDAKMG
+1 M
-8 GPCVVVFVLLF
+8 GPCILLLVMCVGLVV
-19 GAAVAER
+19 ADR
-26 KLTIAEKL
+26 KMTVAEKL
-34 QEDGDLSQFLALLER
+34 KEDADLSQFLALLER
-49 NVVANMSLQYRQMT
+49 NVVANTSLHYRQMT
-63 LFAPTNQAFQG
+63 LFAPTNEAFQRYMG
-74 YKQELDDSLVLYH
+74 EMDDNLVLYH
-87 ISNLATTLKNLD
+87 ISNLATTLTNLD
-99 YSISSELDGNPP
+99 YAISSELDGNPP
-111 LWVTRRRDTMHDD
+111 LWVTRRHDAMHDD

-130 KVLISRSYQA
+130 KVFISRSYQSV
-140 TNRNGK
+140 NRNNK
-146 LQVLHVIDQVL
+146 RQVLHVIDQVL
-157 QPLLPHGSSSI
+157 QPLQPHGPGSVS
-168 GSPVYNPNAYQFL
+168 SPVYSPNAYQFL

-203 LQKKQVFNA
+203 LQKSKVFNA
-212 DGRNTFFIPVDEGFK
+212 EGRHTFFIPVDEGFE
-227 PTTRSDL
+227 PAARSDL
-234 IDGKVVD
+234 IDEKVID
-241 GHVIPHQVLFTQATA
+241 GHVIPHHVLFTHATPDA
-256 DGQEYESMAFSD
+256 KEFETLAFGD

-273 ISFSTSVNGKET
+273 VSFSTTMNGKEEI
-285 LTYVKSN
+285 TYVKSN

-327 LMVVDTTVVDF
+327 LMVVDTTIINF
-338 LKAMKD
+338 LK
-344 EDEGIEKEDGP
+344 EKEDGP
-355 LCKFYEVI
+355 LCKFYEVL
-363 MDLGENN
+363 MDLGPNN
-370 QFLNELTMAKDIT
+370 QFYTELTLAKDIT
-383 LFAPSNDAWNEISV
+383 LFAPSNEAWAELSV
-397 QNIIRNHQKLMEI
+397 QNIIRNHQKLKEI
-410 LNLHLVRERLPLD
+410 LNLHLVRERLPMD

-432 EQHPGT
+432 LPGT

-446 ARKYLYFNVVN
+446 PRKYLYFNILTRGQN
-457 NKDNL
+457 Q

-472 ASVTQTNIAATNGF
+472 ATVIQPNIAATNGF

-506 TDPMLNITYNM
+506 ADPMLNITYNL
-517 GKRQMFNHQLSDM
+517 GKRQMFNHQLNDM

-539 RDHAWLKFQIKHPS
+539 RDHAWLKFQIRHPS
-553 AYKALFKEDFG
+553 AYKALFREDFG
-564 YYTKQ
+564 YFTKQ

-656 GAADNTRLA
+656 GASERLNLPFLVPVLSA
-665 LLTLLL
+665 SYFLTKL
-671 SFAFARILE
+671 FEN

>member
-1 MKDAKMG
+1 MG
-8 GPCVVVFVLLF
+8 LLYVFMFVMVAGVV
-19 GAAVAER
+19 ADR
-26 KLTIAEKL
+26 KPTIAEKL
-34 QEDGDLSQFLALLER
+34 REDTDLSQFLALLER

-63 LFAPTNQAFQG
+63 LFAPTNQAFQRYTG
-74 YKQELDDSLVLYH
+74 EMDDSLVLFH
-87 ISNLATTLKNLD
+87 ISNLATTLTNLD

-111 LWVTRRRDTMHDD
+111 LWITRRRDSMHDD

-130 KVLISRSYQA
+130 KVDITRTYQA

-146 LQVLHVIDQVL
+146 QQVLHVIDQVL
-157 QPLLPHGSSSI
+157 QPLLPLGQSSV
-168 GSPVYNPNAYQFL
+168 GTTVYNPNAYQFL
-181 EHSDVFNIG
+181 EHSDLFDIG

-203 LQKKQVFNA
+203 IPKKDVFDA
-212 DGRNTFFIPVDEGFK
+212 DGRHTFFIPVDEGFK

-241 GHVIPHQVLFTQATA
+241 GHVIPHHVLFTQATP
-256 DGQEYESMAFSD
+256 DGEEFKSMAFSD

-273 ISFSTSVNGKET
+273 ISFTSTPNGKNDI
-285 LTYVKSN
+285 TYVKSN

-338 LKAMKD
+338 LK
-344 EDEGIEKEDGP
+344 GIEKEDGP

-363 MDLGENN
+363 MDLGEHN
-370 QFLNELTMAKDIT
+370 QFLNELTLAKDIT
-383 LFAPSNDAWNEISV
+383 LFAPSNEAWNEPNV
-397 QNIIRNHQKLMEI
+397 QNIIRNHQKLKDI

-432 EQHPGT
+432 LPGA

-446 ARKYLYFNVVN
+446 QRKYLYFNVIN
-457 NKDNL
+457 HQNNL

-472 ASVTQTNIAATNGF
+472 ATVTQTNIAATNGF

-491 RVLGVPYTTVFEKLK
+491 RVLGIPYTTVFEKMK

-517 GKRQMFNHQLSDM
+517 GKRQMFNQQLKEM
-530 EHRYTYFVP
+530 EHRFTYFVP
-539 RDHAWLKFQIKHPS
+539 RDHAWLKFQIRHPT
-553 AYKALFKEDFG
+553 AYKALFREDFG

-569 ILERHVIRAGRAYT
+569 ILERHVIRSERSYT

-598 LPTSRDPLRLR
+598 LPTTRDPLRLR

-645 PFVLESDIRAT
+645 PFVLESDIHVT
-656 GAADNTRLA
+656 GGVTRSAYTFPLITPFIIA
-665 LLTLLL
+665 I
-671 SFAFARILE
+671 ILNN

>member
-338 LKAMKD
+338 LKAMK
-344 EDEGIEKEDGP
+344 GIEKEDGP

-432 EQHPGT
+432 

>member
-1 MKDAKMG
+1 MG
-8 GPCVVVFVLLF
+8 GLKVLLIVLYLSF
-19 GAAVAER
+19 VVAET
-26 KLTIAEKL
+26 KPSLAEKL
-34 QEDGDLSQFLALLER
+34 REDADLSQFLALLER
-49 NVVANMSLQYRQMT
+49 NAVANTTLQHRQTT
-63 LFAPTNQAFQG
+63 LFAPTNQAFQRYNG
-74 YKQELDDSLVLYH
+74 EMDDSLVLFH
-87 ISNLATTLKNLD
+87 ISNLAVTLTNLD

-111 LWVTRRRDTMHDD
+111 LWITRRRDTMHDD

-130 KVLISRSYQA
+130 KIDISRSYQA
-140 TNRNGK
+140 TRNGK

-157 QPLLPHGSSSI
+157 QPLLPLSQSSG
-168 GSPVYNPNAYQFL
+168 GSPIYNPNAYQFL
-181 EHSDVFNIG
+181 EHSDEFNVG
-190 QHRLRSFRQKVNQ
+190 PHRLRSFRQKVNQ
-203 LQKKQVFNA
+203 LQKKEVFNA
-212 DGRNTFFIPVDEGFK
+212 DGRHTFFIPVDEGFK

-234 IDGKVVD
+234 IDAKVVD
-241 GHVIPHQVLFTQATA
+241 GHVIPQHVLFTQATP
-256 DGQEYESMAFSD
+256 DNKEFKSLAFTD

-273 ISFSTSVNGKET
+273 ISFTTTMNGKEEIT
-285 LTYVKSN
+285 FVNSN

-327 LMVVDTTVVDF
+327 LMVVDTTVIDF
-338 LKAMKD
+338 LK
-344 EDEGIEKEDGP
+344 EKEDGP

-363 MDLGENN
+363 MDLGEHNP
-370 QFLNELTMAKDIT
+370 FLNELTMAKDIT
-383 LFAPSNDAWNEISV
+383 LFAPSNEAWNEISV
-397 QNIIRNHQKLMEI
+397 QNIIRNHHKLLDI

-432 EQHPGT
+432 HPGT

-446 ARKYLYFNVVN
+446 PRRYLYFNVINHHN
-457 NKDNL
+457 NM

-472 ASVTQTNIAATNGF
+472 ATVTQTNIAATNGF

-491 RVLGVPYTTVFEKLK
+491 RVLGVPYTTVYEKMK
-506 TDPMLNITYNM
+506 TDPMLNITYNL
-517 GKRQMFNHQLSDM
+517 GKRQMFNHQLNEM

-553 AYKALFKEDFG
+553 AYNALFREDFG

-569 ILERHVIRAGRAYT
+569 ILERHMIRADRSYT
-583 VSDLKLLANETHPFV
+583 VSDLKQLANETHPFV

-623 HWIHVFRPDVE
+623 RWIHVFRPDVE

-656 GAADNTRLA
+656 GASDKTRVAYPLS
-665 LLTLLL
+665 LLFI
-671 SFAFARILE
+671 SFVFARILEY

>member
-1 MKDAKMG
+1 MG
-8 GPCVVVFVLLF
+8 GLIVLLF
-19 GAAVAER
+19 VISQSFVIAER
-26 KLTIAEKL
+26 KMTIAEKL
-34 QEDGDLSQFLALLER
+34 QEDVDLSQFLALVER
-49 NVVANMSLQYRQMT
+49 NMVANVSLQYRQMT
-63 LFAPTNQAFQG
+63 MFAPTNEAFQRYNG
-74 YKQELDDSLVLYH
+74 EMDDNLVLYH
-87 ISNLATTLKNLD
+87 ISNLATTLSNLD

-130 KVLISRSYQA
+130 KVHITRSYQA
-140 TNRNGK
+140 VNGNGK

-157 QPLLPHGSSSI
+157 QPLQPHGPTSTST
-168 GSPVYNPNAYQFL
+168 PVYNPNAYQFL

-203 LQKKQVFNA
+203 LQKKEVFNA
-212 DGRNTFFIPVDEGFK
+212 DGRHTFFIPVDEGFK
-227 PTTRSDL
+227 PTARSDF
-234 IDGKVVD
+234 IDEKVID
-241 GHVIPHQVLFTQATA
+241 GHVIPHHVLFTKATPES
-256 DGQEYESMAFSD
+256 QEFESMAFSD

-273 ISFSTSVNGKET
+273 ISFSVAVNGQEEI
-285 LTYVKSN
+285 TYVKSN

-327 LMVVDTTVVDF
+327 LMVVDTSVIDF
-338 LKAMKD
+338 LK
-344 EDEGIEKEDGP
+344 EKEDGP

-370 QFLNELTMAKDIT
+370 QFLNELTLAKDIT
-383 LFAPSNDAWNEISV
+383 LFAPSNEAWNENSV
-397 QNIIRNHQKLMEI
+397 QNIIRNHQKLKEI
-410 LNLHLVRERLPLD
+410 LNLHLVRERLPMD

-432 EQHPGT
+432 
-438 IYQAPTAL
+438 IYQAPTAS
-446 ARKYLYFNVVN
+446 ARKYLYFNVLN
-457 NKDNL
+457 ANSNQ

-472 ASVTQTNIAATNGF
+472 ATVTQPNIAATNGF

-491 RVLGVPYTTVFEKLK
+491 RVLGVPYTTVFEKIK
-506 TDPMLNITYNM
+506 TDPMLNITYNL
-517 GKRQMFNHQLSDM
+517 GKKQMFNHQLDEM

-539 RDHAWLKFQIKHPS
+539 RDHAWQKFQIRHPS
-553 AYKALFKEDFG
+553 AYKALFREDYG

-569 ILERHVIRAGRAYT
+569 ILERHVIKAGRAYT
-583 VSDLKLLANETHPFV
+583 VSDLKLLANETHPII
-598 LPTSRDPLRLR
+598 LPTTRDPLKLR

-656 GAADNTRLA
+656 GSAEKF
-665 LLTLLL
+665 LLSPYLLL
-671 SFAFARILE
+671 FIIFIFGKEVLK